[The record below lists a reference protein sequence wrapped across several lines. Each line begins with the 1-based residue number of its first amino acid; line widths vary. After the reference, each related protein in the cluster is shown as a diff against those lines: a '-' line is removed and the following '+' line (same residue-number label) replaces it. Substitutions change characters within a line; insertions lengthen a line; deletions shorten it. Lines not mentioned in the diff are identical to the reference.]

1 MNVTEK
7 LFKLFQVDK
16 QLRGLQS
23 RLKAAERFL
32 DEQSSGIQQIDTK
45 RGALE
50 SQLRQIT
57 ASAME
62 RESEAKRLEARM
74 NVIRDQM
81 NSATTNKD
89 YKAFLAELNN
99 LKTEKDKVEQEA
111 LDQMGKCEDL
121 KKQVADLTAKREE
134 REKVQVVARSDRD
147 KRAEEIKDRLAEL
160 QTQRAALTADLP
172 KDPLHTFENLIRA
185 RGDDAMAPIEI
196 QDRKRHEFS
205 CGACMIM
212 IPVETV
218 SKLMGAGKLT
228 TCVSCGCVLYISPED
243 AKALLP
249 AESKR

>member
-1 MNVTEK
+1 
-7 LFKLFQVDK
+7 
-16 QLRGLQS
+16 
-23 RLKAAERFL
+23 
-32 DEQSSGIQQIDTK
+32 
-45 RGALE
+45 
-50 SQLRQIT
+50 
-57 ASAME
+57 ME

-121 KKQVADLTAKREE
+121 KKQVGDLTAKREE

-160 QTQRAALTADLP
+160 QAQRASLTADLP

-218 SKLMGAGKLT
+218 SKLMGSGKLT